1 MVEWVDMSDV
11 WPKVKQAARTTTNRS
26 GEGEYPSDT
35 WKKTILLAEHS
46 PIRKI
51 RISWKWTNLKSWV
64 SVHFVRHKV
73 GVEHWVTTQRSDRTG
88 VDRDKSPQDTP
99 VSHECEANAQALIFI
114 SRRRLCNQA
123 APETRQAWLEV
134 REAIEERD
142 PVLASVMVPEC
153 IYRGFC
159 PEFRSCG
166 YVNTPEYAER
176 LKEYRN
182 KGGRINAVRN
192 TGRSEKGDS

>member
-1 MVEWVDMSDV
+1 MISWVDYTDV
-11 WPKVKQAARTTTNRS
+11 WPKVKRAARTTINKD
-26 GEGEYPSDT
+26 GEGEYPSEQ

-51 RISWKWTNLKSWV
+51 RVSWKWKDLKSWI
-64 SVHFVRHKV
+64 SVHFVRHKT
-73 GVEHWVTTQRSDRTG
+73 GIEHWVTTQRSDRTG
-88 VDRDKSPQDTP
+88 VNRDKSPQDTP

-114 SRRRLCNQA
+114 SRRRLCGQA
-123 APETRQAWLEV
+123 SAETREAWKEV
-134 REAIEERD
+134 KAEVEKVD

-159 PEFRSCG
+159 PEFHSCG
-166 YVNTPEYAER
+166 YVDTEDYQRR

-182 KGGRINAVRN
+182 KEV
-192 TGRSEKGDS
+192 

>member
-1 MVEWVDMSDV
+1 MIDWSSWNDV
-11 WPKVKQAARTTTNRS
+11 WPEVKQAARTTIGKD
-26 GEGEYPSDT
+26 GEGTYPSDS

-51 RISWKWTNLKSWV
+51 RFAWKWKDLKSWV
-64 SVHFVRHKV
+64 SVHFVRHKF
-73 GVEHWVTTQRSDRTG
+73 GIEHWVTTQRSDRTG
-88 VDRDKSPQDTP
+88 INRDKSTQDTP

-114 SRRRLCNQA
+114 SRRRLCRQASPETQA
-123 APETRQAWLEV
+123 AWREV
-134 REAIEERD
+134 KVRVEEYD

-166 YVNTPEYAER
+166 YVDTPQY
-176 LKEYRN
+176 KEALEKYRN
-182 KGGRINAVRN
+182 K
-192 TGRSEKGDS
+192 T

>member
-1 MVEWVDMSDV
+1 MIEWSKWTDV
-11 WPKVKQAARTTTNRS
+11 WPEVKQAARTTIGKIGS
-26 GEGEYPSDT
+26 GAYPSES

-51 RISWKWTNLKSWV
+51 RFSWRWRDLKSWV
-64 SVHFVRHKV
+64 SVHFVRHKF
-73 GVEHWVTTQRSDRTG
+73 GIEHWVTTQRTDRTG

-114 SRRRLCNQA
+114 SRRRLCMQA
-123 APETRQAWLEV
+123 SPETRAAWQEV
-134 REAIEERD
+134 KKEVQKSD

-159 PEFRSCG
+159 PEFKSCG
-166 YVNTPEYAER
+166 YVDTDAYREALE
-176 LKEYRN
+176 EYRKKN
-182 KGGRINAVRN
+182 
-192 TGRSEKGDS
+192 